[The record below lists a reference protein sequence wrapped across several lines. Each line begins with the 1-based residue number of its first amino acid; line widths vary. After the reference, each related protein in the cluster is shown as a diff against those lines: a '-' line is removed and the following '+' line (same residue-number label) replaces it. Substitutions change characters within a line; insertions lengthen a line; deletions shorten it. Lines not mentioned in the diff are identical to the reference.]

1 MLENGP
7 AGGGRESG
15 LVGNLTFLELFPIV
29 VALEIWGERL
39 GGRAICFHCD
49 NMSVV
54 RAINS
59 LFASSPPPPV
69 LVLLR
74 RLVLQCWRLNVWVR
88 AQHVPGEKN
97 DIADALS
104 HFQWDWFWK
113 VAPDAQLRGD
123 RCPDSLWTF
132 V

>member
-59 LFASSPPPPV
+59 LFASSPPPPSFGFVKAAGFAV
-69 LVLLR
+69 LEAE
-74 RLVLQCWRLNVWVR
+74 CM
-88 AQHVPGEKN
+88 G
-97 DIADALS
+97 
-104 HFQWDWFWK
+104 
-113 VAPDAQLRGD
+113 
-123 RCPDSLWTF
+123 
-132 V
+132 